1 MLVSGFEGCSSND
14 ERRERRSDFEVS
26 EDEKKTR
33 IGNFN
38 FKKKAAKASSKLRH
52 SLKKKGSSRRRS
64 SDRNFSLT
72 IEDIHDVEE
81 LRAVDEFR
89 NLLVSENLLPPTLDD
104 YHIMLRSDFCHS
116 LSQFIVDDDDSHVLV
131 LC

>member
-1 MLVSGFEGCSSND
+1 MNVFWGFVVEILLVFSGFEGCSSND

-52 SLKKKGSSRRRS
+52 SLKKKGSSSRRRS
-64 SDRNFSLT
+64 SDRTFSLT

-104 YHIMLRSDFCHS
+104 YHIMLR
-116 LSQFIVDDDDSHVLV
+116 
-131 LC
+131 